1 LERAT
6 LVYES
11 GATPLTVLHSDGRIE
26 QPKFEGGG
34 DGTAAFTLEIQTAVD
49 GVVSNRLPDLLSGKL
64 ARDALAMCH
73 RECES
78 VRTGR
83 PIEVK

>member
-6 LVYES
+6 LIYES
-11 GATPLTVLHSDGRIE
+11 GATPLTVLHSNGQTE
-26 QPKFEGGG
+26 QPNFEGSD
-34 DGTAAFTLEIQTAVD
+34 DGTAAFTVEIQTAVD
-49 GVVSNRLPDLLSGKL
+49 GVASNRLPDLLSGKL

-78 VRTGR
+78 VRTGK